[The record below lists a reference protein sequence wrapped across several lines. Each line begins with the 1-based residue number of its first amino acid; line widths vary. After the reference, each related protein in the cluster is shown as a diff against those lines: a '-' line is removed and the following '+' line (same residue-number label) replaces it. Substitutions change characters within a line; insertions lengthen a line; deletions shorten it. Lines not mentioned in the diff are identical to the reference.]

1 MAPDKRPKKSA
12 KPPKKRLPSDP
23 VATSHRNGSNRSHSY
38 SGVSVARAAVNDEW
52 VPMAHGW
59 VCLNLHPQELQ
70 SLEITEAEVP
80 QLLLPFPAFV
90 LKISESQHRRASD
103 HREHSEAYSCSNSAH
118 TANYSVGHSTNGT
131 QVIEVLF
138 RHNDGTAF
146 AALVIGCSQGVQAA
160 CCFRGL
166 LGLAWLLLSTES
178 PSGY

>member
-1 MAPDKRPKKSA
+1 MEINWFTVSSLSA
-12 KPPKKRLPSDP
+12 QPCKLSTQCCSEENGAAI
-23 VATSHRNGSNRSHSY
+23 ATLHRNGSNRSHSY

-52 VPMAHGW
+52 VPVAHGW

-103 HREHSEAYSCSNSAH
+103 HREHSEAYSCSNRAH

-146 AALVIGCSQGVQAA
+146 AGRMLFSGRS
-160 CCFRGL
+160 